1 MTRSA
6 ILLLLLA
13 AALEVG
19 GDAVVRAGL
28 HTSAAWPRAI
38 LFALGAG
45 VLFTYGY
52 VVNAPPWDFGRLL
65 GLYVVFVFWIAQG
78 ISTVAFKQPPSLAV
92 LVGGGFI
99 SIGGIIIA
107 LANR

>member
-1 MTRSA
+1 MTRSY
-6 ILLLLLA
+6 LLLLLA

-19 GDAVVRAGL
+19 GDAVVRGAL

-38 LFALGAG
+38 LFVLGAG

-78 ISTVAFKQPPSLAV
+78 ISAFAFKQPPPPAV
-92 LVGGGFI
+92 LLGGVFI

>member
-1 MTRSA
+1 VTRSA

-19 GDAVVRAGL
+19 GDAVIRAAL
-28 HTSAAWPRAI
+28 HTSSAWPRAI
-38 LFALGAG
+38 LFTLGAG
-45 VLFTYGY
+45 VLFAYGY
-52 VVNAPPWDFGRLL
+52 AVNAPAWDFGRLL
-65 GLYVVFVFWIAQG
+65 GLYVVFFFWIAQG
-78 ISTVAFKQPPSLAV
+78 ISTVAFKQPPSPAV
-92 LVGGGFI
+92 LLGGVFI